1 MSISLYLEDRERRL
15 LDSDEG
21 DYNTLHLKHHTYNP
35 QYAKFTDARST
46 YDMTLRIYDD
56 SLHRKRSE
64 RFGGNIL
71 MYLQGRIVHSVI
83 ESVIDNS
90 EENHLKA
97 IINGCNDRLEQLEKR
112 ECK

>member
-1 MSISLYLEDRERRL
+1 MSISLYLEDRERRMM
-15 LDSDEG
+15 DNNYFGE
-21 DYNTLHLKHHTYNP
+21 LHLKHHTYKP
-35 QYAKFTDARST
+35 QYAKFTDARSV